1 MCGRN
6 GGVETIEEKKKGEG
20 KGDENWRIWDF
31 FPLPSPSTDV
41 ATAVLTSLKVCV
53 LFHIHLRLCV
63 EIRTCKIVFMLS

>member
-1 MCGRN
+1 
-6 GGVETIEEKKKGEG
+6 VWKEFT
-20 KGDENWRIWDF
+20 
-31 FPLPSPSTDV
+31 LPSHSTDV